1 MSMSVQLF
9 FLAINALAY
18 LVAPI
23 ALIWGWLRWSAKPKH
38 RTVASFLSLIGFIFA
53 SASAL
58 VAISSVIYAH
68 MINGFGFY
76 DPRLMRILRW
86 GVALSLGGLAF
97 GIGGIWRSNSLRWHA
112 PICALGTLAFW
123 IGVAESQ

>member
-1 MSMSVQLF
+1 MSLSIQLF
-9 FLAINALAY
+9 FLAINVLAH
-18 LVAPI
+18 LVAPV
-23 ALIWGWLRWSAKPKH
+23 ALIWGWLRWSAKPKQ
-38 RTVASFLSLIGFIFA
+38 RTITSFLSLIGFIFA

-86 GVALSLGGLAF
+86 GVVLSLGGLAF
-97 GIGGIWRSNSLRWHA
+97 GIGGIWGQNSLRWHA
-112 PICALGTLAFW
+112 PLCALGTLAFW